1 MPEGHRRYGLKV
13 SQGYRKFFKTHVE
26 QVKKPL
32 NIELLLG
39 HDLGLQG
46 SCYKPTEQEVLEDY
60 LKAVPHLTIDDDNVT
75 LQNKSQNLQRENPR
89 TTFCH

>member
-1 MPEGHRRYGLKV
+1 MNWKYLRDIEN
-13 SQGYRKFFKTHVE
+13 FKTQVE

-46 SCYKPTEQEVLEDY
+46 SCYKSAEQEVLEDY

-75 LQNKSQNLQRENPR
+75 LQKQVAELTGRKAKDNILLLKD
-89 TTFCH
+89 